1 MPCTACMGEPAC
13 GCKCDRPPSS
23 TSQWGWGWIRSGA
36 FETKIGGDVAFD
48 GVFLLH
54 VCLIFVWLW
63 VWFVSGNASFCILFL
78 WRWNRK
84 NQSSQWNCFPSCLL
98 STCLF
103 RISPASYSHWPHFD
117 LCDLCWCFIKFPR
130 ISVLKSH
137 FAQIWFYNLWCFIEF
152 SLLVTYAQKLHFT
165 FCSSIRLL
173 LVWVFKVL
181 LDDVENSQR
190 LHFR

>member
-1 MPCTACMGEPAC
+1 MRPATFVNIPMRLGVDSKWRFWDEDWLRCGFWWSFPPPCVFNICLAL
-13 GCKCDRPPSS
+13 
-23 TSQWGWGWIRSGA
+23 
-36 FETKIGGDVAFD
+36 
-48 GVFLLH
+48 GV
-54 VCLIFVWLW
+54 VCLRECLFY
-63 VWFVSGNASFCILFL
+63 ILFL
-78 WRWNRK
+78 WLASLVALESLK
-84 NQSSQWNCFPSCLL
+84 SQSSQWNCFPSCLL